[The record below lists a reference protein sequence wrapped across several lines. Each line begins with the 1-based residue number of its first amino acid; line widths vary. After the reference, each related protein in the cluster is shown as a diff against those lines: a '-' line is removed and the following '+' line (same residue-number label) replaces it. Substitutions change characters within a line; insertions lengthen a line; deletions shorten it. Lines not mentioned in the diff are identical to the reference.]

1 MIVDRKNILKID
13 WTLVLIYISLA
24 GFGIGNI
31 LSSSISGEE
40 FKLFDLSTLYGR
52 QLIFA
57 IFSFIIA
64 FIILYVDVKFF
75 EKFSSIIY
83 VFSILTLLSLF
94 LIGKTVNGAQSWISF
109 GDFNFQPSEFVK
121 IAVAL
126 AISKYISDYETDL
139 KKVNDQIKLFLIVL
153 IPFSIIIFQ
162 NDTGTALVFL
172 SLFLVLYREGISEK
186 YISILFLIII
196 LAVVTLKFSLI
207 ASTISSILIVGL
219 YYILKKRR
227 NKLVG
232 FIVTCTICLSACF
245 VTKLTYE
252 KVLKNHQRN
261 YIKVWLKLEDDPKKI
276 KEMGKTILYNLNQS
290 KKAISSGGIF
300 GKGYLKGTRT
310 MGNFV
315 PAQHTDYIFST
326 IGEEWGF
333 LGSTFI
339 IILYNILIFRILI
352 LSESQKN
359 KFSRVFGYSTAA
371 ILFIHFLINI
381 GMVIGLTPTIGI
393 PLPFLSYGGSSFVA
407 FTILLFIFVRL
418 DANKI
423 NEW

>member
-1 MIVDRKNILKID
+1 
-13 WTLVLIYISLA
+13 
-24 GFGIGNI
+24 
-31 LSSSISGEE
+31 
-40 FKLFDLSTLYGR
+40 
-52 QLIFA
+52 
-57 IFSFIIA
+57 
-64 FIILYVDVKFF
+64 
-75 EKFSSIIY
+75 
-83 VFSILTLLSLF
+83 
-94 LIGKTVNGAQSWISF
+94 
-109 GDFNFQPSEFVK
+109 
-121 IAVAL
+121 
-126 AISKYISDYETDL
+126 
-139 KKVNDQIKLFLIVL
+139 
-153 IPFSIIIFQ
+153 
-162 NDTGTALVFL
+162 
-172 SLFLVLYREGISEK
+172 
-186 YISILFLIII
+186 
-196 LAVVTLKFSLI
+196 
-207 ASTISSILIVGL
+207 
-219 YYILKKRR
+219 
-227 NKLVG
+227 
-232 FIVTCTICLSACF
+232 
-245 VTKLTYE
+245 
-252 KVLKNHQRN
+252 VLKNHQRN

-393 PLPFLSYGGSSFVA
+393 PLPFLSYGGSSFIA
-407 FTILLFIFVRL
+407 FTILLFIFIRL